1 MNLKE
6 LTELEN
12 KMQDGTI
19 DINENPELIQFIEY
33 EDDYHLLLAKLS
45 LLKAKLGYNQYT
57 DNRIEA
63 IAKKMQ
69 AKKYDGM
76 FYKNGLS
83 VYSSHDKNTKKIE
96 IQKLRKYIIIPQEV
110 FRAYQKEFQ
119 FRDLPNPLDVMIG
132 QMVGYEDV
140 DIKVVKQLNKPRHRY
155 EVVMAESENYFLVSQ
170 VDEYTG
176 LPLDFVFEGKEKD
189 YIKQL
194 IESYI

>member
-1 MNLKE
+1 MEYKKVDKLI
-6 LTELEN
+6 
-12 KMQDGTI
+12 QDIKSGTI
-19 DINENPELIQFIEY
+19 DINEKPELIQFVEY
-33 EDDYHLLLAKLS
+33 EEDYHLLLSKLS
-45 LLKAKLGYNQYT
+45 LLKSILGYNYFT

-69 AKKYDGM
+69 AKRYDGM